1 MKFIVDAQ
9 LPPALAV
16 WLRNKG
22 HEAVAVREI
31 GLREADDRVIWA
43 FAGQAE
49 MIIVTKD
56 GDFVRLALDGD
67 GSRVLWVR
75 TGNLINRILLGKFES
90 AWPRLCAH
98 FASETRLIELR

>member
-9 LPPALAV
+9 LPPALAA

-43 FAGQAE
+43 FAGQSE
-49 MIIVTKD
+49 MIVVTKD
-56 GDFVRLALDGD
+56 EDFVRLAAAGE
-67 GSRVLWVR
+67 GPRVLWVR
-75 TGNLINRILLGKFES
+75 TGNLIKRILLGKFDS
-90 AWPRLCAH
+90 AWPRLCEH
-98 FASETRLIELR
+98 LASETRVIELR